1 MKGLRVLK
9 NKMFLA
15 SYLGDVLVFTGAL
28 YAQIADFS
36 AEQLTFTTK
45 Q

>member
-1 MKGLRVLK
+1 MKGVQVLK
-9 NKMFLA
+9 NKMVLA